1 MNKIT
6 EEYIKDE
13 MMKYDFLKYSV
24 KNFVRVY
31 GVSES
36 YVHKKVREYKLPYKY
51 RKNKLIR
58 NKDRFGRFTFK
69 QNIENIQEIKEIRQ
83 PVMRNEN
90 IEINIDD
97 TDDISR
103 NAKDICK
110 MIPKADDK
118 DIFTTGRR
126 RIKK

>member
-6 EEYIKDE
+6 EEYIKDK
-13 MMKYDFLKYSV
+13 MMKHDFLKYSV

-51 RKNKLIR
+51 RKNELIR

-69 QNIENIQEIKEIRQ
+69 QNTENRY
-83 PVMRNEN
+83 
-90 IEINIDD
+90 
-97 TDDISR
+97 SR
-103 NAKDICK
+103 N
-110 MIPKADDK
+110 
-118 DIFTTGRR
+118 
-126 RIKK
+126 